1 MNRSNNSIL
10 NFRPHT
16 GGIIHANSPRIL
28 AVDDN
33 KKLPM
38 LSAQIPA
45 FMSDGKQKIQSAFNK
60 YKTTVQHI

>member
-1 MNRSNNSIL
+1 MNRANNSIL

-45 FMSDGKQKIQSAFNK
+45 FMSGGKQKIQSTCNQ
-60 YKTTVQHI
+60 YKTMVK